1 MKLLCVLPLV
11 DEQKKTLEAA
21 LPSAEIQYA
30 APGDPAPAGIGEID
44 IIIGNIKLDSLKAAK
59 NLKLLQLN
67 TVGTAAYGQPGN
79 LPTGAALCNAS
90 GAYGVVVSEFMLAG
104 LLGLYKNLPL
114 YRDRQR
120 RGIWK
125 GIGEMRMVSG
135 CTVLIVGL
143 GDIGCEFAKRVKAMG
158 AQVIGIRVPFGDKP
172 DFVDE
177 LHLPDALDSLLPRA
191 DVVAL
196 CLPGTAENRFLV
208 NAERFALMKPGA
220 VLLNTARGNIV
231 EPDALLDAVRSGRL
245 GGALIDVTEPEPLPP
260 EHPLWQQENVI
271 LTPHVAGAYSDWFYR
286 MPLITENV
294 LKLAIANTCA
304 LLSGK
309 DLKNIVK

>member
-1 MKLLCVLPLV
+1 MKILCVLPLV
-11 DEQKKTLEAA
+11 DEQKRLLEAA

-30 APGDPAPAGIGEID
+30 APGDPAPSNIGDMEVIV
-44 IIIGNIKLDSLKAAK
+44 GNIKLDTLRAAK

-67 TVGTAAYGQPGN
+67 TVGTAAYGQPGAM
-79 LPTGAALCNAS
+79 PEGALLCNAS

-120 RGIWK
+120 EGVWK

-135 CTVLIVGL
+135 STVLIVGL
-143 GDIGCEFAKRVKAMG
+143 GDIGNEFAKRVKVMG
-158 AQVIGIRVPFGDKP
+158 AQVIGLRVPLGEKP
-172 DFVDE
+172 EHVDE
-177 LHLPDALDSLLPRA
+177 QYLPDALDTVLPRA

-196 CLPGTAENRFLV
+196 CLPGTAENRFLI
-208 NAERFALMKPGA
+208 NAARLALMKPTA

-231 EPDALLDAVRSGRL
+231 DQDALLDALRNNRLSG
-245 GGALIDVTEPEPLPP
+245 AFIDVTEPEPLPP

-294 LKLAIANTCA
+294 LKLAVANIGA
-304 LLSGK
+304 FLAGK
-309 DLKNIVK
+309 ELRNVVK